1 MVTRRKYRKPLAFK
15 DGGAVPVVDH
25 VPPPGTPSEPSAD
38 AATHAVPDDPIKQ
51 ALEAQRRA
59 EELAKQ
65 PPPRQPTIEEQ
76 IDRIPGISEF
86 KRETLKQ
93 YPRLMDPSIAPLA
106 SRHYAAA
113 LADGVEDDTEA
124 MKSRILGGV
133 TADLEL
139 IQRTRTGALKTDPGS
154 PAASAPTSAQ
164 RSPVRSAPQP
174 AGSQPRPVAVA
185 RRTIPVS
192 APVSRETP
200 TPAGTQERGAITLSA
215 EERAIARNSF
225 GAVSGLHLSDDA
237 KERMYAANKRRYLAM
252 LASGQ
257 YGGQG

>member
-1 MVTRRKYRKPLAFK
+1 M
-15 DGGAVPVVDH
+15 VPVVDH

-38 AATHAVPDDPIKQ
+38 AATDGLPEDPIKQ

-65 PPPRQPTIEEQ
+65 PPPRLPTIEEQ
-76 IDRIPGISEF
+76 IDRIAGISEF

-113 LADGVEDDTEA
+113 LADGVADDTEQ
-124 MKSRILGGV
+124 MKRRIVGGV

-139 IQRTRTGALKTDPGS
+139 IERTRTGAMRTD
-154 PAASAPTSAQ
+154 AASATVPAQQVQIEASPTSA
-164 RSPVRSAPQP
+164 APLPRRPGP
-174 AGSQPRPVAVA
+174 APA
-185 RRTIPVS
+185 RRVPVS
-192 APVSRETP
+192 APVSRGVP
-200 TPAGTQERGAITLSA
+200 TGSGRQESGPITLTA

-225 GAVSGLHLSDDA
+225 GAVSGLHMSDDD
-237 KERMYAANKRRYLAM
+237 KERLYASNKRRYLAM

>member
-1 MVTRRKYRKPLAFK
+1 M
-15 DGGAVPVVDH
+15 PVVDH
-25 VPPPGTPSEPSAD
+25 APPPGTPSEPSAD
-38 AATHAVPDDPIKQ
+38 AATHAEPEDRIKQ

-65 PPPRQPTIEEQ
+65 PPPRPPTISEQ

-86 KRETLKQ
+86 KRETLRQ

-113 LADGVEDDTEA
+113 LADGVADDTEQ
-124 MKSRILGGV
+124 MTHRIVGGV

-139 IQRTRTGALKTDPGS
+139 IERTRTGALRTDPAS
-154 PAASAPTSAQ
+154 TAAPASAPVE
-164 RSPVRSAPQP
+164 RSPVQA
-174 AGSQPRPVAVA
+174 APRPAAPLPRSIAPA
-185 RRTIPVS
+185 RRAIPVS
-192 APVSRETP
+192 APVSRNIPSST
-200 TPAGTQERGAITLSA
+200 GGQQSGAITLSA

-225 GAVSGLHLSDDA
+225 GAVSGLRLPDDE
-237 KERMYAANKRRYLAM
+237 KERMYAANKRRYLEM